1 MVYLCDAVTD
11 ERRPIIRRYL
21 YDKPEGFV
29 WFGSPFA
36 LFFLLEAYA
45 KDGEFQRILDIIRRE
60 WGAMIDYGATTAW
73 ETLTP
78 RTRSH
83 CHAWSAAPAYFLS
96 TYVLGVR
103 PKGGTKDAGRG
114 TGVREY
120 FIAPKPCDL
129 KWARGRFPVP
139 SGTRDKGHGTR
150 EGKASAEPREIEVR
164 WERDERKFT
173 LWFALPSSARAE
185 IVLPPIVPEGASV
198 NTKLVKGEATSP
210 KFEANHWRIKVSAG
224 AQGKIEASW

>member
-21 YDKPEGFV
+21 YDKPESFV

-45 KDGEFQRILDIIRRE
+45 KDGEFQRILDIVRRE

-103 PKGGTKDAGRG
+103 PKGVVQDAGRG
-114 TGVREY
+114 APILEY

-129 KWARGRFPVP
+129 KWAKGRFPTP
-139 SGTRDKGHGTR
+139 SGTSGEKG
-150 EGKASAEPREIEVR
+150 SADPREVEVR
-164 WERDERKFT
+164 WERGENRFT
-173 LWFALPSSARAE
+173 LWFALPENAKAE
-185 IVLPPIVPEGASV
+185 IVLPPFVPETASISV
-198 NTKLVKGEATSP
+198 QLAKGEASAP
-210 KFEANHWRIKVSAG
+210 KFEVGHWRVHVSSG
-224 AQGKIEASW
+224 ARGKLEARW